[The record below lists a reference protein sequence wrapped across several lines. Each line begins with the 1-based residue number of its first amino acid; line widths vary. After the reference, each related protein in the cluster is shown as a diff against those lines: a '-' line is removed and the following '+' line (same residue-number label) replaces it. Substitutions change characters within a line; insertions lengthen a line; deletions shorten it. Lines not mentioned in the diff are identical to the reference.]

1 MQANSK
7 EKSTRLIAFAV
18 SHYCEKARWALERL
32 SISFIEE
39 RHVPGFHWLF
49 TRPHGGKSVPVLV
62 TKASTFTDS
71 TDILH
76 YLDTIT
82 PTSHRFYPT
91 DAKLRRE
98 VETLEDL
105 FDTVLGVSVRCW
117 IYFYLLNNHKL
128 MRKLWCEGVPSV
140 ERILFPIVFPQV
152 RSIAR
157 RNYNITAQSAASSL
171 NQIRRLFEKVN
182 KLLELDGRSYLVGN
196 CFSAADLTFACL
208 VAPILIP
215 PEYGGKTLDL
225 HEFPNEMAVV
235 HQELRTT
242 PAGAFVLRLFREE
255 RRAYQSDISTLS
267 GVEKVV

>member
-32 SISFIEE
+32 NIPFIEE

-49 TRPHGGKSVPVLV
+49 TRPPGGTSVPVLL
-62 TKASTFTDS
+62 TETSTFTDS
-71 TDILH
+71 KDILH
-76 YLDTIT
+76 YLDTLA
-82 PTSHRFYPT
+82 PTSHRLYPA
-91 DAKLRRE
+91 DAELCRE

-117 IYFYLLNNHKL
+117 AYFYLLNSHKL
-128 MRKLWCEGVPSV
+128 MQKLWCEGVPPV
-140 ERILFPIVFPQV
+140 ESLLFPIIFPPV
-152 RSIAR
+152 RSFAR
-157 RNYNITAQSAASSL
+157 KSYNITAQTAASSL
-171 NQIRRLFEKVN
+171 KRIRRLFEKVN

-225 HEFPNEMAVV
+225 HEFPDEMAVV
-235 HQELRTT
+235 HKELRET

-255 RRAYQSDISTLS
+255 RRKSCC
-267 GVEKVV
+267 